1 MNRLP
6 IKTNL
11 GTCTLLWECER
22 VTGFRLPGGR
32 EHGSDTVSA
41 AADVSSQGVAL
52 LPADIGSFP
61 SAERSA
67 GILPASV
74 ANAGR
79 MPALHGA
86 PDGTPHWVLA
96 LARRVQAHMTG
107 DLQDFADVPFDWERV
122 GEFQRAV
129 YRVALGVKPGVT
141 WSYGQ
146 VANALPG
153 SPGPGGAR
161 SVGTA
166 LGQNP
171 WPLLVPCHR
180 FIGADGKMTGFSAPG
195 GIKTKLKLLAL
206 EGAQLFAE

>member
-6 IKTNL
+6 IQTEL
-11 GTCTLLWECER
+11 GTCSLLWEGDR

-32 EHGSDTVSA
+32 EPGDEAPATA
-41 AADVSSQGVAL
+41 APEWVA
-52 LPADIGSFP
+52 
-61 SAERSA
+61 
-67 GILPASV
+67 
-74 ANAGR
+74 
-79 MPALHGA
+79 
-86 PDGTPHWVLA
+86 A
-96 LARRVQAHMTG
+96 LAGRVQAHISG
-107 DLQDFADVPFDWERV
+107 SVQDFADVPFDWERV
-122 GEFQRAV
+122 TEFQREV
-129 YRVALGVKPGVT
+129 YRVALGVKSGVT

-146 VANALPG
+146 VANALGLP
-153 SPGPGGAR
+153 PGGAR

-206 EGAQLFAE
+206 EGSQLFAE

>member
-1 MNRLP
+1 MKRLP
-6 IKTNL
+6 IQTEL
-11 GTCTLLWECER
+11 GTCTLLWEDDR
-22 VTGFRLPGGR
+22 VTGFKLPGAR
-32 EHGSDTVSA
+32 ERDADA
-41 AADVSSQGVAL
+41 ASSTPAPAWVTALGKRVA
-52 LPADIGSFP
+52 
-61 SAERSA
+61 
-67 GILPASV
+67 
-74 ANAGR
+74 
-79 MPALHGA
+79 
-86 PDGTPHWVLA
+86 
-96 LARRVQAHMTG
+96 AHMSG

-122 GEFQRAV
+122 GEFQRNV
-129 YRVALGVKPGVT
+129 YRVALGVKPGIT

-146 VANALPG
+146 VANALGLP
-153 SPGPGGAR
+153 PGGAR

>member
-6 IKTNL
+6 IQTEL
-11 GTCTLLWECER
+11 GTCTLLWEGDR

-32 EHGSDTVSA
+32 ESDDEAPATA
-41 AADVSSQGVAL
+41 APEWVA
-52 LPADIGSFP
+52 
-61 SAERSA
+61 
-67 GILPASV
+67 
-74 ANAGR
+74 
-79 MPALHGA
+79 
-86 PDGTPHWVLA
+86 A
-96 LARRVQAHMTG
+96 LAGRVQAHISG
-107 DLQDFADVPFDWERV
+107 SVQDFADVPFDWERV
-122 GEFQRAV
+122 TEFQREV
-129 YRVALGVKPGVT
+129 YRVALGVKSGVT

-146 VANALPG
+146 VANALGLP
-153 SPGPGGAR
+153 PGGAR

-206 EGAQLFAE
+206 EGSQLFAE